1 MTTFKPQTR
10 QQQIDALEKD
20 WAENPRWD
28 GVTRPYTAEEVINLR
43 GSFAPENTIAQKG
56 ADRLWDLVNGSSKKR
71 VCELSWCADWW
82 TSSPASKSRN

>member
-56 ADRLWDLVNGSSKKR
+56 ADRLWDLVNGSSKKGYVNCLGR
-71 VCELSWCADWW
+71 
-82 TSSPASKSRN
+82 